1 MVGNGA
7 TVRKKFSQ
15 KSALILL
22 SFALLLIFLAAPKP
36 YCVSESAEAAG
47 QGYALIEV
55 TTGRLLKASNQNA
68 RLPMASTT
76 KAMTALV
83 VLENTDLSD
92 TVVIPKQAVGIEG
105 SSIYLKEG
113 EKFTVEEL
121 LYGLMLRSGNDAAVA
136 LAVHV
141 SGSVDKFVAKMNEKA
156 AEMGLKDTS
165 FINPHG
171 LHDEN
176 HYTTAYELA
185 LIAAEGLKN
194 PEFKKIVSTKNIKCE
209 GEWHETRYF
218 ANKNKILYNYE
229 GATGVKTGFTKNSGR
244 CLIASAEREGMEVV
258 AVALNYYDYFE
269 LTAHLMDY
277 AFENYSMNRVISPDY
292 VYKTVPVSGN
302 RKIKSADLKVKN
314 ACYYPMKKDGSES
327 VETVVEGVDSIKAPH
342 SANDQVGSVKV
353 FKDNRLIFEE
363 KLYTIDIEK
372 KGIFSI
378 FGK

>member
-1 MVGNGA
+1 
-7 TVRKKFSQ
+7 
-15 KSALILL
+15 
-22 SFALLLIFLAAPKP
+22 
-36 YCVSESAEAAG
+36 
-47 QGYALIEV
+47 
-55 TTGRLLKASNQNA
+55 
-68 RLPMASTT
+68 
-76 KAMTALV
+76 
-83 VLENTDLSD
+83 
-92 TVVIPKQAVGIEG
+92 
-105 SSIYLKEG
+105 
-113 EKFTVEEL
+113 
-121 LYGLMLRSGNDAAVA
+121 MLRSGNDAAVA

-209 GEWHETRYF
+209 GEGHETRYF